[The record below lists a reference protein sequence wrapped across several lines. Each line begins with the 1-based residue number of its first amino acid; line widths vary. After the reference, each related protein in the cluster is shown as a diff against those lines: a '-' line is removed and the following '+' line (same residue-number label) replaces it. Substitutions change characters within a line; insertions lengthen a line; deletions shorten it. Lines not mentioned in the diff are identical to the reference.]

1 MIVNEQS
8 LEPPLVFRK
17 AGLTGSKVFFQLNHA
32 GQQTS
37 PADLGQ
43 TPLGPSSSVRDPINF
58 FKPRQMN
65 ETEIQDAVDAYS
77 EAAGRAVKA
86 GADGIQVHCAH
97 GYLINQFLSPFFNRR
112 QDKWG
117 GSSENRFRFLKQV
130 IQAIQKKYQMIS
142 L

>member
-1 MIVNEQS
+1 
-8 LEPPLVFRK
+8 
-17 AGLTGSKVFFQLNHA
+17 
-32 GQQTS
+32 
-37 PADLGQ
+37 
-43 TPLGPSSSVRDPINF
+43 
-58 FKPRQMN
+58 MN